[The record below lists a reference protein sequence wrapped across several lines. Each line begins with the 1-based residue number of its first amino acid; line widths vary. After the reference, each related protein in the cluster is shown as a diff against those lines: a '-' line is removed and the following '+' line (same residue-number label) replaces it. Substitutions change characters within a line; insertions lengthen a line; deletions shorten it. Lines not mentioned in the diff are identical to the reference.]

1 VFTMSKK
8 PVNKKSVNAVE
19 MLPGIYRKTLVYN
32 NNMML
37 CYFSL
42 DKNSNVPFHSHKE
55 HQIGYVITGKLR
67 FETENGTIVVGAGD
81 SYVFKS
87 NEKHGATI
95 LEDSEVI
102 DVFSPSRNDYK

>member
-1 VFTMSKK
+1 VFNLSKK
-8 PVNKKSVNAVE
+8 PVSKNSVNAIE

-42 DKNSNVPFHSHKE
+42 NKNSYIPLHSHKE
-55 HQIGYVITGKLR
+55 HQIGYVITGKLQ
-67 FETENGTIVVGAGD
+67 FETEKGNFVVGAGD
-81 SYVFKS
+81 SYVFES

-95 LEDSEVI
+95 LENSEVI
-102 DVFSPSRNDYK
+102 DVFNPSRDDYK

>member
-1 VFTMSKK
+1 MSKK
-8 PVNKKSVNAVE
+8 PVSKDSVNSVE
-19 MLPGIYRKTLVYN
+19 MLPGIHRKTLVYN

-42 DKNSNVPFHSHKE
+42 EKNSYIPIHSHKE
-55 HQIGYVITGKLR
+55 HQIGYVITGKLQ
-67 FETENGTIVVGAGD
+67 FETEKGNIVVEAGD
-81 SYVFKS
+81 SYVFES
-87 NEKHGATI
+87 DEKHGATI

>member
-1 VFTMSKK
+1 MAKK
-8 PVNKKSVNAVE
+8 PVSKKSINAVE

-42 DKNSNVPFHSHKE
+42 DKKSYIPLHAHKE
-55 HQIGYVITGKLR
+55 HQIGYVIKGKLQ
-67 FETENGTIVVGAGD
+67 FETEKGNFVVIAGD
-81 SYVFKS
+81 SYIFES
-87 NEKHGATI
+87 NEKHGARI

-102 DVFSPSRNDYK
+102 DVFNPSRDDYKW

>member
-1 VFTMSKK
+1 MSKK
-8 PVNKKSVNAVE
+8 PVSKNSVNAVE

-42 DKNSNVPFHSHKE
+42 NKNSNVPLHSHKE

-67 FETENGTIVVGAGD
+67 FETEKGTITVGAGD
-81 SYVFKS
+81 SYVFES

-102 DVFSPSRNDYK
+102 DVFSPSRDDYK

>member
-1 VFTMSKK
+1 MNKK
-8 PVNKKSVNAVE
+8 PVSKNSVKSIE

-42 DKNSNVPFHSHKE
+42 NKNSYIPLHSHEE
-55 HQIGYVITGKLR
+55 HQIGYVITGKLQ
-67 FETENGTIVVGAGD
+67 FETEKGNIVVGAGD
-81 SYVFKS
+81 SYVFES

>member
-1 VFTMSKK
+1 MRKS
-8 PVNKKSVNAVE
+8 PVSKKSVNAVE

-42 DKNSNVPFHSHKE
+42 DKNSYIPLHSHKE
-55 HQIGYVITGKLR
+55 HQIGYVITGKLQ
-67 FETENGTIVVGAGD
+67 FETEKGNTVVGAGD
-81 SYVFKS
+81 SYVFES

-102 DVFSPSRNDYK
+102 DVFSPSRDDYK